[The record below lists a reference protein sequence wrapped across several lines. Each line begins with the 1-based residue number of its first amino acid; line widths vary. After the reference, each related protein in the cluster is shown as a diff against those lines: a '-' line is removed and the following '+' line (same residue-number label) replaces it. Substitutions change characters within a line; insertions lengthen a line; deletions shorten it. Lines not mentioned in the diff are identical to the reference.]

1 MIPKGCS
8 IPSVEYTDA
17 DLDMMAR
24 KKHHHVYGAPSAQDG
39 KLHFLCK
46 VCGHI
51 RVINLAAQTH
61 LKD

>member
-1 MIPKGCS
+1 
-8 IPSVEYTDA
+8 VEYTDA